1 MERYWF
7 IDTFA
12 LCYSYRYLVTKRQQ
26 QKGLPMQNSQH
37 ALTLAQIN
45 ALTEE
50 QIDKKLR
57 LALDNAIDR
66 IDLTYEQMREV
77 MLLIMTGKCND
88 ARMGAM
94 LTALRMKSESIDEI
108 TAAAAVMRELAERIE
123 PTNPERLVDIV
134 GTGGDGANLFNV
146 STASALVAATAGV
159 KVAKHGN
166 RSVSGKSGSSDVL
179 AQAGVRLDLSHD
191 ETLACLEQQNLGFL
205 FAPNH
210 HPAMRH
216 AMPVRRAL
224 GMRTLFN
231 ILGPLTN
238 PAGAVN
244 AVIGVFT
251 PKLCLPL
258 AKVLQELGDKH
269 VMVVGSNDGL
279 DEISLAA
286 GTQVAELKDG
296 NIEVYELMPEDVGI
310 DSQTLIGLE
319 VATPEQSLALIRVAL
334 SGEETHSKTVLKARD
349 MIALNAGAAIYVG
362 GLASNLPNGVNI
374 AQSVIQS
381 GDALHKMHNF
391 AKFTQSFG
399 K

>member
-1 MERYWF
+1 
-7 IDTFA
+7 
-12 LCYSYRYLVTKRQQ
+12 
-26 QKGLPMQNSQH
+26 MQNSQH

-179 AQAGVRLDLSHD
+179 AQAGVKLDLSHD
-191 ETLACLEQQNLGFL
+191 ETLACLEQQNLGF
-205 FAPNH
+205 
-210 HPAMRH
+210 
-216 AMPVRRAL
+216 
-224 GMRTLFN
+224 
-231 ILGPLTN
+231 
-238 PAGAVN
+238 
-244 AVIGVFT
+244 
-251 PKLCLPL
+251 
-258 AKVLQELGDKH
+258 
-269 VMVVGSNDGL
+269 
-279 DEISLAA
+279 
-286 GTQVAELKDG
+286 
-296 NIEVYELMPEDVGI
+296 
-310 DSQTLIGLE
+310 
-319 VATPEQSLALIRVAL
+319 
-334 SGEETHSKTVLKARD
+334 
-349 MIALNAGAAIYVG
+349 
-362 GLASNLPNGVNI
+362 
-374 AQSVIQS
+374 
-381 GDALHKMHNF
+381 
-391 AKFTQSFG
+391 
-399 K
+399 